1 MRIGF
6 LLKKVEV
13 IALLKQIEWKKNN
26 ENWIFT

>member
-13 IALLKQIEWKKNN
+13 ITLLKQIEWKKNN
-26 ENWIFT
+26 ENLIEK

>member
-13 IALLKQIEWKKNN
+13 ITLLKQIEWKKNN